1 MAASITTTP
10 PSPPINL
17 CVHKSC
23 IITKRFP
30 FFNFQ
35 CCTIYSALELQL
47 ILLNFSGAEV
57 LYRLV
62 IKTFEK
68 DSRPRPRPWS
78 PGLET
83 KSKTLGNRSRDQD
96 QDLGQQVS
104 RPRPRPWSP
113 GLETKTKT
121 LVIRSR
127 DQDPIFHQAL
137 NGHSCKLRT

>member
-1 MAASITTTP
+1 MAVFLKKIKRRSFAWKFFGAAITAPGDTDP
-10 PSPPINL
+10 MVMP
-17 CVHKSC
+17 
-23 IITKRFP
+23 
-30 FFNFQ
+30 
-35 CCTIYSALELQL
+35 
-47 ILLNFSGAEV
+47 LLRT
-57 LYRLV
+57 RLV

-121 LVIRSR
+121 LVIR
-127 DQDPIFHQAL
+127 
-137 NGHSCKLRT
+137 

>member
-1 MAASITTTP
+1 M
-10 PSPPINL
+10 PIGSVENYRQPRKYQKGDG
-17 CVHKSC
+17 VKESQWSD
-23 IITKRFP
+23 P
-30 FFNFQ
+30 FENRIGTQ
-35 CCTIYSALELQL
+35 EATYLSLDT
-47 ILLNFSGAEV
+47 
-57 LYRLV
+57 RLV

-121 LVIRSR
+121 LVNRSR

>member
-1 MAASITTTP
+1 M
-10 PSPPINL
+10 

-68 DSRPRPRPWS
+68 DSRPRPWS

-127 DQDPIFHQAL
+127 DQDPIYHQAL
-137 NGHSCKLRT
+137 NRDHQH

>member
-1 MAASITTTP
+1 MCFSCASNS
-10 PSPPINL
+10 SPHDS
-17 CVHKSC
+17 CVYQL
-23 IITKRFP
+23 P
-30 FFNFQ
+30 D
-35 CCTIYSALELQL
+35 LQSFRCDLPCNECNYLVNTVGSPL
-47 ILLNFSGAEV
+47 IRYNDRT
-57 LYRLV
+57 RLV

-68 DSRPRPRPWS
+68 DSRPRPRS

-83 KSKTLGNRSRDQD
+83 KNKTLGNRSRDQD

-113 GLETKTKT
+113 GLETKTKA

-127 DQDPIFHQAL
+127 DQDPIFHQTF